1 MIRDNTLVGDTS
13 PMCRKILTMTAMF
26 TVAGHATGAIQAVIA
41 PQDWLLSINSSAEIH
56 VFLNQAPKN
65 KRMTYDN
72 YSESAM
78 TP

>member
-1 MIRDNTLVGDTS
+1 
-13 PMCRKILTMTAMF
+13 MF